1 MKTRTNRGRRQAAS
15 GNYSQGRT
23 SSEVATL
30 NDPRIDQLR
39 EDFEF
44 TLNERDSSLFTRMK
58 LNYDT
63 RHCLWAGQSQDG
75 RKWTAR
81 RGEDQVFPWPG
92 ASDAR
97 VFLTDK
103 YIRKH
108 VAMLLTLDNKM
119 RIRVNA
125 TEVHDEAWATR
136 MTNYL
141 RWLKSTQMTE
151 RRAENEL
158 LANYMLERGAAIM
171 STLWCKKK
179 QMQYEV
185 VDREAIASLA
195 IGKLKEGDT
204 RFEDLPGMLF
214 DPTYAAEA
222 AVLLADLFP
231 DVPSGRLERVAADVA
246 ITGEA
251 TFARPAVVMNR
262 PKVIARCPNEDIF
275 ISPDASSL
283 EDANAYEVEVMRE
296 SKFRSYAE
304 QYGWAKAWTEE
315 VIANQQGNVEFGN
328 IQFNLHNNRSF
339 SSILPTRGQSNS
351 RKLFLVVHGYRRL
364 TDSEGVPGIYYT
376 VFHPNISESV
386 GKHELL
392 NYAHGQLPHTLF
404 CQERRSRRM
413 DDARGYGEIAS
424 TAQQSIKN
432 QWDGRQDRASIATLP
447 PSYHPTGMAPDK
459 WGPGVQV
466 PTNTPDRYGFMDVPQ
481 YDRGSKEEE
490 MTVQMFVDDYF
501 GFNPTPESAMDAMNL
516 RQKLADD
523 WMAGHNQVDT
533 QILQLSQQFTDDE
546 FYFRVVGSSQGKP
559 IRATRDEI
567 QGKFD
572 LSVGFDIGNLDPEL
586 KKAKLEGLQTAYS
599 FDATGQIDR
608 GEGLMVALDI
618 IDPNLSERLIKPG
631 EAASMQEQ
639 EDERRVFVQLM
650 AGVPVMVKPGQ
661 AYQLRM
667 QTLQQMFQQNEYAQ
681 KLYGSNKQ
689 TQEAFD
695 QRMKDLQQAFQNA
708 PGGPNAVI
716 GRGGPAFTPKMLSDA

>member
-1 MKTRTNRGRRQAAS
+1 MKKTRSARGRSAVTT
-15 GNYSQGRT
+15 RT
-23 SSEVATL
+23 DSEVVALT
-30 NDPRIDQLR
+30 DPHIEQLR

-58 LNYDT
+58 LNYET
-63 RHCLWAGQSQDG
+63 RHCVWPGQSQDG
-75 RKWTAR
+75 RKWTTR

-97 VFLTDK
+97 VFLVDK
-103 YIRKH
+103 YIKKH
-108 VAMLLTLDNKM
+108 VAMLLALDSKM
-119 RIRVNA
+119 RVRVNA
-125 TEVHDEAWATR
+125 TEVNDEGWATR

-141 RWLKSTQMTE
+141 RWLKTTQMTE

-171 STLWCKKK
+171 STLWCKKT
-179 QMQYEV
+179 QLQYEV
-185 VDREAIASLA
+185 TDREAIAALA
-195 IGKLKEGDT
+195 IQKIQEGDQ
-204 RFEDLPGMLF
+204 RFVDLPGMLF
-214 DPTYAAEA
+214 DATFAAEA

-231 DVPSGRLERVAADVA
+231 DVPKARLEKVAQDIAL
-246 ITGEA
+246 TGEA
-251 TFARPAVVMNR
+251 TFPRPAVVMNR

-283 EDANAYEVEVMRE
+283 DEANAYEVEVMRE
-296 SKFRSYAE
+296 SKFKSYAKE
-304 QYGWAKAWTEE
+304 YGWNEEWTAE
-315 VIANQQGNVEFGN
+315 VLETQQGVVEFGN
-328 IQFNLHNNRSF
+328 LQFNLRNTRQWNA
-339 SSILPTRGQSNS
+339 ILPTRGATDA
-351 RKLFLVVHGYRRL
+351 RKLFLVVHGYRCL
-364 TDSEGVPGIYYT
+364 VDAEGVPGIFYT
-376 VFHPNISESV
+376 VFHPHVSENV
-386 GKHELL
+386 AKHELL

-413 DDARGYGEIAS
+413 DDSRGYGEIAS

-432 QWDGRQDRASIATLP
+432 QWDMRQDRSSIATLP

-466 PTNTPDRYGFMDVPQ
+466 PTNTPDRYGFMEVPG

-490 MTVQMFVDDYF
+490 LTVQQFTDDYF
-501 GFNPTPESAMDAMNL
+501 GFNPEPEAAMDALNL
-516 RQKLADD
+516 KQKLADD
-523 WMAGHNQVDT
+523 WMFGHMQVDT
-533 QILQLSQQFTDDE
+533 QILQLSQQFTADE

-559 IRATRDEI
+559 IKATREEI

-572 LSVGFDIGNLDPEL
+572 LSVGFDIGDLDPEL
-586 KKAKLEGLQTAYS
+586 KKAKLDGLSAAYA

-631 EAASMQEQ
+631 ESASLQEA
-639 EDERRVFVQLM
+639 EDERRVFVSLI
-650 AGVPVMVKPGQ
+650 AGIPVMVKPGQ

-667 QTLQQMFQQNEYAQ
+667 QTLTETFQQNEYAQ
-681 KLYGSNKQ
+681 QLYANNKQ
-689 TQEAFD
+689 TKDAFD
-695 QRMKDLQQAFQNA
+695 KRMKDLQQAFQNA

-716 GRGGPAFTPKMLSDA
+716 GRGGPAFKPKMISEG

>member
-1 MKTRTNRGRRQAAS
+1 MKTRANRGRRAAPVS
-15 GNYSQGRT
+15 T

-30 NDPRIDQLR
+30 NDPRLDQLR

-44 TLNERDSSLFTRMK
+44 TLNERDSSLFHRMK
-58 LNYDT
+58 LNFET
-63 RHCLWAGQSQDG
+63 RHCLWGGQSPDG
-75 RKWTAR
+75 RKWTPR

-108 VAMLLTLDNKM
+108 VAMLLALDNKM
-119 RIRVNA
+119 RVRVNA
-125 TEVHDEAWATR
+125 TEINDEAWANR

-158 LANYMLERGAAIM
+158 LANYLLERGAAIM
-171 STLWCKKK
+171 STLWCKKT
-179 QMQYEV
+179 QLQYEV
-185 VDREAIASLA
+185 VDREGLATLA
-195 IGKLKEGDT
+195 ISKLQEGDT
-204 RFEDLPGMLF
+204 RFQDLPGMLF
-214 DPTYAAEA
+214 DASFAPEA

-231 DVPSGRLERVAADVA
+231 DVPSGRLERVATDVA
-246 ITGEA
+246 LTGEA
-251 TFARPAVVMNR
+251 TFPRPAVVLNR

-283 EDANAYEVEVMRE
+283 DEANAYEVEVMRE
-296 SKFRSYAE
+296 SKFRSYAA

-315 VIANQQGNVEFGN
+315 VIEHQQGVVEFGN
-328 IQFNLHNNRSF
+328 LQFNLRNTRALNN
-339 SSILPTRGQSNS
+339 ILPTRGQSNS
-351 RKLFLVVHGYRRL
+351 RKLFLVVHAYRRL
-364 TDSEGVPGIYYT
+364 SDAEGVPGIFYT
-376 VFHPNISESV
+376 VFHPHISATV

-413 DDARGYGEIAS
+413 DDTRGYGEIAS
-424 TAQQSIKN
+424 TAQQTIKN

-447 PSYHPTGMAPDK
+447 PSYHPVGMAPDK

-466 PTNTPDRYGFMDVPQ
+466 PTNSPDRYGFMDVPQ

-490 MTVQMFVDDYF
+490 LTVQQFTDDYF
-501 GFNPTPESAMDAMNL
+501 GFNPTEEGAMDAMNL
-516 RQKLADD
+516 KQKLADD
-523 WMAGHNQVDT
+523 WMFGQTQVDT

-559 IRATRDEI
+559 IRSSREEI

-572 LSVGFDIGNLDPEL
+572 LSVGFDVGDLDPVL
-586 KKAKLEGLQTAYS
+586 KKAKLEGLQAAYS

-608 GEGLMVALDI
+608 SEGLMVALDI

-631 EAASMQEQ
+631 EAASMQEV

-667 QTLQQMFQQNEYAQ
+667 QTLQEMFQQNEYAQ
-681 KLYGSNKQ
+681 QLYANNKQ
-689 TQEAFD
+689 TKQAFEK
-695 QRMKDLQQAFQNA
+695 RLKDLQQAYQNA

>member
-1 MKTRTNRGRRQAAS
+1 MKTRANRGRRSAPVS
-15 GNYSQGRT
+15 T

-30 NDPRIDQLR
+30 NDPRLDQLR

-44 TLNERDSSLFTRMK
+44 TLNERDSSLFNRMK
-58 LNYDT
+58 LNFET
-63 RHCLWAGQSQDG
+63 RHCLWGGQSPDG
-75 RKWTAR
+75 RKWTPR

-108 VAMLLTLDNKM
+108 VAMLLALDNKM
-119 RIRVNA
+119 RVRVNA
-125 TEVHDEAWATR
+125 TEINDEAWANR

-171 STLWCKKK
+171 STLWCKKT
-179 QMQYEV
+179 QLQYEV
-185 VDREAIASLA
+185 VDREGLATLA
-195 IGKLKEGDT
+195 ISKLQEGDT
-204 RFEDLPGMLF
+204 RFQDLPGMLF
-214 DPTYAAEA
+214 DASFAAEA

-231 DVPSGRLERVAADVA
+231 DVPSGRLERVATDVA
-246 ITGEA
+246 LTGEA
-251 TFARPAVVMNR
+251 TFPRPAVVMNR

-283 EDANAYEVEVMRE
+283 DEANAYEVEVMRE
-296 SKFRSYAE
+296 SKFRSYAA
-304 QYGWAKAWTEE
+304 QYGWDKAWTEE
-315 VIANQQGNVEFGN
+315 VIEHHQGAVEFGN
-328 IQFNLHNNRSF
+328 IQFNLRNTRALNN
-339 SSILPTRGQSNS
+339 ILPTRGQSNS
-351 RKLFLVVHGYRRL
+351 RKLFLVVHAYRRL
-364 TDSEGVPGIYYT
+364 SDAEGVPGIFYT
-376 VFHPNISESV
+376 VFHPHISESV

-413 DDARGYGEIAS
+413 DDTRGYGEIAS
-424 TAQQSIKN
+424 TAQQTIKN
-432 QWDGRQDRASIATLP
+432 QWDSRQDRASIATVP
-447 PSYHPTGMAPDK
+447 PSFHPVGQAPDK

-466 PTNTPDRYGFMDVPQ
+466 PTNSPDRYGFMDIPQ

-490 MTVQMFVDDYF
+490 LTVQQFTDDYF
-501 GFNPTPESAMDAMNL
+501 GFNPTEEGAMDAMNL
-516 RQKLADD
+516 KQKLADD
-523 WMAGHNQVDT
+523 WMFGQTQVDT

-546 FYFRVVGSSQGKP
+546 FYFRVVGSAQGKP
-559 IRATRDEI
+559 IRSSREEI

-572 LSVGFDIGNLDPEL
+572 LSVGFDVGDLDPVL
-586 KKAKLEGLQTAYS
+586 KKAKLDGLQAAYS

-608 GEGLMVALDI
+608 SEGLMVALDI

-631 EAASMQEQ
+631 EAASMQEV

-667 QTLQQMFQQNEYAQ
+667 QTLQEMFQQNEYAQ
-681 KLYGSNKQ
+681 QLYANNKQ
-689 TQEAFD
+689 TKEAFEK
-695 QRMKDLQQAFQNA
+695 RMKDMQQAYQNA